1 MQALKPSS
9 KQIHS
14 LDVGVLFDT
23 LVRAISEAEKR
34 GETRYQIAQRTG
46 VSQATLSRIAN
57 RQTES
62 VSLDTLEKLVDA
74 LGIEIRI
81 KKR

>member
-1 MQALKPSS
+1 MQATRTRKAIVDSA
-9 KQIHS
+9 
-14 LDVGVLFDT
+14 DVGKLYDT
-23 LVRAISEAEKR
+23 LVRAITEAESR

-46 VSQATLSRIAN
+46 VSQATLSRIVN

-74 LGIEIRI
+74 LGIEIRL